1 MDKSLESGSIG
12 WMIHNGI
19 RTIEETIRY
28 QVDYATFEN
37 KTRGKRAGVDNNEEW
52 IQRIWVHLHLHVA
65 KDNRTWRR
73 NVAIINNWQ
82 KSLTGNMIDI
92 KNNMSHMKYH
102 GFSMVLRGDEIT
114 IVRTST
120 LQVESGIW
128 SGSKLSPFELVNY
141 DQLKE
146 IIIED
151 NYFEKVIKYKLGH
164 LTRLKK
170 LVVGKKSFTRGEF
183 VNKTYYTNMN
193 YIITNG
199 PLLTLIDIGECSFVE
214 YDGERKMSDWRNWR
228 SWE

>member
-12 WMIHNGI
+12 WMIHSGM
-19 RTIEETIRY
+19 RTMEDTIQIPNRLCHIWK
-28 QVDYATFEN
+28 QKQE
-37 KTRGKRAGVDNNEEW
+37 GERAGIDNNEEW

-120 LQVESGIW
+120 LQVWE
-128 SGSKLSPFELVNY
+128 
-141 DQLKE
+141 
-146 IIIED
+146 
-151 NYFEKVIKYKLGH
+151 
-164 LTRLKK
+164 RL
-170 LVVGKKSFTRGEF
+170 LEVGA
-183 VNKTYYTNMN
+183 NNLNMN
-193 YIITNG
+193 LSTMIGWRRLLLRTTALRKSSNSNWIIWQ
-199 PLLTLIDIGECSFVE
+199 D
-214 YDGERKMSDWRNWR
+214 WR
-228 SWE
+228 SWLLERNHSQEENVPIRRTILTWITSSRIIHHWHSLILVNVVLQSLVENGSWVD